1 MAHLNGLL
9 LVDAP
14 ASALNNAGEIPGERV
29 DNKTAVKFIRTR
41 GGAYP
46 YVSAQAFRYW
56 LRTSLEESDL
66 GWQSAPVY
74 RERKVGYTDA
84 NPILYWDD
92 DLFGYMRVPSKD
104 PEAVEAREADA
115 SQADFTPVEKDKNVS
130 RVSPLKVS
138 TLVSLSPVTPTDD
151 YGVMARQEGPPVPYE
166 HQFYKTTLKGII
178 GLDLRSAGTF
188 YHREKAGY
196 KNLDTHRKQQAQER
210 SLEPFD
216 NDRAYRLPSAQ
227 SSDLLWNG

>member
-115 SQADFTPVEKDKNVS
+115 SHAS
-130 RVSPLKVS
+130 RK
-138 TLVSLSPVTPTDD
+138 
-151 YGVMARQEGPPVPYE
+151 RQECESRFAAQGEHPRIFVP
-166 HQFYKTTLKGII
+166 H
-178 GLDLRSAGTF
+178 DANR
-188 YHREKAGY
+188 
-196 KNLDTHRKQQAQER
+196 
-210 SLEPFD
+210 
-216 NDRAYRLPSAQ
+216 RLWRDGAPR
-227 SSDLLWNG
+227 